1 MKLQLT
7 QNGTTVTIERE
18 GDGQTGDQMA
28 QLCRELLLGQG
39 YHWDTVTESMPTEE
53 EVVEQ
58 IQEALEVQRNEDF
71 LDKEEATVDN
81 INLNDT

>member
-1 MKLQLT
+1 MKLILQ

-39 YHWDTVTESMPTEE
+39 YHWDTVTESLPTEE
-53 EVVEQ
+53 DVVDLIRES
-58 IQEALEVQRNEDF
+58 LELQRCESF
-71 LDKEEATVDN
+71 LDKEVDKGCEVF
-81 INLNDT
+81 DTLP

>member
-1 MKLQLT
+1 MKLQLI

-39 YHWDTVTESMPTEE
+39 YHWDTVTESIPTEE
-53 EVVEQ
+53 DIVGFISDAINSQKEV
-58 IQEALEVQRNEDF
+58 
-71 LDKEEATVDN
+71 DKDAGLTESCGS
-81 INLNDT
+81 IG

>member
-1 MKLQLT
+1 MKISLE

-39 YHWDTVTESMPTEE
+39 YHPQTVYESSPTEE
-53 EVVEQ
+53 DVVEQ
-58 IQEALEVQRNEDF
+58 IQDSLKSH
-71 LDKEEATVDN
+71 KEESFLEKEVDN
-81 INLNDT
+81 SEIEFDTTA